1 LHCVIFVHISVANK
15 VLSLS
20 GVSRPR
26 QRTNITG
33 DDTPGIWYKSNT

>member
-20 GVSRPR
+20 LFQCNKLCLHRFYAEG
-26 QRTNITG
+26 
-33 DDTPGIWYKSNT
+33 